1 MFPESLLSKFQ
12 YFQFSNSLFSNF
24 QILEFSNPPVSSKGA
39 AEVEMERKIFHI
51 DVQLVLLHRP
61 LECGNKRGGK
71 YLLLKNGGSWSWRYL
86 SVCLTS
92 LNIYLETNGSF
103 YVNKKEPEEHG
114 WEANSFF
121 WGKLG
126 KYSPVCLFVC
136 LFVDNLNFYLCA
148 THIAPRHKCLLR
160 RTTCRK
166 SSERSG
172 WWAHEVIMS
181 LIKWQ
186 LKMSAWFEIES
197 HQWTGINRKQIMSLV
212 KAMQMKNTE
221 NAWKKTR

>member
-1 MFPESLLSKFQ
+1 MPLFSNFR

-24 QILEFSNPPVSSKGA
+24 NFFELSNPPVSSKGA
-39 AEVEMERKIFHI
+39 AEVEVEREIFHI

-61 LECGNKRGGK
+61 LEKERIREVENKWLKNSRRWK
-71 YLLLKNGGSWSWRYL
+71 YLSE
-86 SVCLTS
+86 CLTS
-92 LNIYLETNGSF
+92 LNLYLETNGSF

-126 KYSPVCLFVC
+126 RYSPVFLSE
-136 LFVDNLNFYLCA
+136 DNLNFYLCA

-166 SSERSG
+166 SSG
-172 WWAHEVIMS
+172 WWAHEVIS
-181 LIKWQ
+181 H
-186 LKMSAWFEIES
+186 LKVTIE
-197 HQWTGINRKQIMSLV
+197 NVSLV
-212 KAMQMKNTE
+212 WICIAPVDRDK
-221 NAWKKTR
+221 